1 MLWKAH
7 VLTCCSRRLWGRRG
21 SDRPARRN
29 SLKKSHKTRVAFF
42 FLNPFPSSHPASA
55 TLFTVVVQS
64 CKSYSRPKPRT
75 PIQKEKKVQNPKQAI
90 CVRGGSAWRAL
101 QLPEDREP
109 TIDFLLRHVKRP
121 MLNHVASR
129 QMCRRVVWRKQE
141 GTKKRRA
148 WSSGSWEN
156 QAHGHGSLWRAPA
169 GWASGDM

>member
-1 MLWKAH
+1 MKE
-7 VLTCCSRRLWGRRG
+7 SKEKPQDPG
-21 SDRPARRN
+21 S
-29 SLKKSHKTRVAFF
+29 F
-42 FLNPFPSSHPASA
+42 FLSQSFSFLTSSLGNIVHRRCSILQVLLQ
-55 TLFTVVVQS
+55 T
-64 CKSYSRPKPRT
+64 KPRT
-75 PIQKEKKVQNPKQAI
+75 PIQKEMKVQNPKQAI